1 MVPGRVGYPPELE
14 SSNPCYSSPLMLM
27 AEVHPAF
34 IISVTRAGPAMALAL
49 IGQGLRGCTPGNVGP
64 GENLLHC

>member
-1 MVPGRVGYPPELE
+1 
-14 SSNPCYSSPLMLM
+14 MLM

-49 IGQGLRGCTPGNVGP
+49 IGQGLRGRTPGNVGP